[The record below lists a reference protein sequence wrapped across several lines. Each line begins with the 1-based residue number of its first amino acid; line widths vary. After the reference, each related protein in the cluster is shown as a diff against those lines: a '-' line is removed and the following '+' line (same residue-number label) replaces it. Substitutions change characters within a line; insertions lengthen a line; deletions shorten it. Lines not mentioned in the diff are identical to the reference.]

1 VRPSAMEIQTPMH
14 SPGYVPRFA
23 RRACR
28 PVAPGLVATVLAGAL
43 GCEREVPQA
52 PGETRPVAV
61 GVPTV
66 RPGVV
71 PKPLPVAAA
80 PPAAPARR
88 PTAGPP
94 PRGKHVAILYSSNV
108 RGAFEPCG

>member
-1 VRPSAMEIQTPMH
+1 MEIQTPMH

-23 RRACR
+23 RRVCVRR
-28 PVAPGLVATVLAGAL
+28 PVAPGLIAAVLAGAL

-80 PPAAPARR
+80 PTAAPAPRASPR
-88 PTAGPP
+88 TAGPP